1 MQNTYLSLLALLFDR
16 SVGNIIRMIRVIRL
30 PKAERGPVSW
40 GFVGTLAVTLAY
52 GLIML
57 FSASY
62 SSGYTKYGDIY
73 HFIKPQAI
81 VAVVGFAAMLF
92 LSRINYRALRYLNET
107 FYFVTLVLLVV
118 ALFMPSDS
126 NGCYRWVYFPG
137 GMSLQPSEMAKFA
150 IILGTADALDKR
162 KDKIKNPIYGI
173 VLPALPLIPVL
184 ILLKLEPHNSAML
197 LMCAIFGTM
206 IFCAGGGG
214 AWLFGAMGVG
224 LAGGMAFLNHLAN
237 SESYA
242 ADRLGGV
249 WGLTPTDTANMLW
262 QTRQSVYAIC
272 TGGLF
277 GVGIGNS
284 VQKHQ
289 WLPYAEND
297 FIGNRHHRPGGLAG
311 VLPHRGGHG
320 AAAKHRHQPAVFLL
334 RRHQPAASVGRN
346 GRHAQHFPR
355 RQCPVSG
362 TAETQPGRDG
372 PQTGARTPAAGVPP
386 AAHLIHT
393 IEKGNV
399 YACSDCCRRYG
410 RPHQPCPGHCR
421 GTEKGGTHGR
431 NSLCRPS

>member
-1 MQNTYLSLLALLFDR
+1 MQNTSLSLLALILDR
-16 SVGNIIRMIRVIRL
+16 SVGNIIRMLRVIRL

-81 VAVVGFAAMLF
+81 VAVFGFAVMLF

-150 IILGTADALDKR
+150 IILGTADAMDKH
-162 KDKIKNPIYGI
+162 KEQIKNPLYGI
-173 VLPALPLIPVL
+173 ILPALPLIPVL
-184 ILLKLEPHNSAML
+184 ILLRLEPHNSAML
-197 LMCAIFGTM
+197 LMCAIFATM
-206 IFCAGGGG
+206 VLCAGGGG
-214 AWLFGAMGVG
+214 WWLFIAGGVAGVAG
-224 LAGGMAFLNHLAN
+224 LAFFNYLSSSGG
-237 SESYA
+237 YA
-242 ADRLGGV
+242 AERLGGV
-249 WGLTPTDTANMLW
+249 WGLTPTDTTNMLW

-297 FIGNRHHRPGGLAG
+297 FIFSVVCEELGFVGALALILLFAAIIVQGILIALNAPDFFGTMLGIGITAQVAWQVFCHIGVATALLPNTGISLPFFSSGGTSLLLLLSEMGVMLSISRAGNARMER
-311 VLPHRGGHG
+311 RQ
-320 AAAKHRHQPAVFLL
+320 KQHQAEIDRKL
-334 RRHQPAASVGRN
+334 GRV
-346 GRHAQHFPR
+346 PR
-355 RQCPVSG
+355 RS
-362 TAETQPGRDG
+362 
-372 PQTGARTPAAGVPP
+372 
-386 AAHLIHT
+386 
-393 IEKGNV
+393 V
-399 YACSDCCRRYG
+399 YQRQS
-410 RPHQPCPGHCR
+410 
-421 GTEKGGTHGR
+421 T
-431 NSLCRPS
+431 

>member
-1 MQNTYLSLLALLFDR
+1 MHNSSLSLLALILDR
-16 SVGNIIRMIRVIRL
+16 SVGNIIRMLRVIRL

-81 VAVVGFAAMLF
+81 VAVFGFAVMLF
-92 LSRINYRALRYLNET
+92 LSRINYRALRYLNDT

-150 IILGTADALDKR
+150 IILGTADAMDKH
-162 KDKIKNPIYGI
+162 KEQIKNPLYGI
-173 VLPALPLIPVL
+173 ILPALPLVPVL
-184 ILLKLEPHNSAML
+184 ILLRLEPHNSAML
-197 LMCAIFGTM
+197 LMCAIFATM
-206 IFCAGGGG
+206 VLCAGGGG
-214 AWLFGAMGVG
+214 WWLFIAGGVAGVG
-224 LAGGMAFLNHLAN
+224 GLAFFNYLSSSGG
-237 SESYA
+237 YA
-242 ADRLGGV
+242 AERLGGV
-249 WGLTPTDTANMLW
+249 WGLTPTDTTNMLW

-272 TGGLF
+272 TGELF

-297 FIGNRHHRPGGLAG
+297 FIFSVVCEELGFVGALALILLFAAIIVQGILIALNAPDFFGTMLGIGITAQVAWQVFCHIGVATALLPNTGISLPFFSSGGTSLLLLLSEMGVMLSISRAGNARMER
-311 VLPHRGGHG
+311 RQ
-320 AAAKHRHQPAVFLL
+320 KQHQAEIDRKL
-334 RRHQPAASVGRN
+334 GRV
-346 GRHAQHFPR
+346 PR
-355 RQCPVSG
+355 RS
-362 TAETQPGRDG
+362 
-372 PQTGARTPAAGVPP
+372 
-386 AAHLIHT
+386 
-393 IEKGNV
+393 V
-399 YACSDCCRRYG
+399 YQRQS
-410 RPHQPCPGHCR
+410 
-421 GTEKGGTHGR
+421 T
-431 NSLCRPS
+431 

>member
-1 MQNTYLSLLALLFDR
+1 MQNTSLSLLALILDR
-16 SVGNIIRMIRVIRL
+16 SVGNIIRMLRVIRL

-81 VAVVGFAAMLF
+81 VAVFGFAVMLF
-92 LSRINYRALRYLNET
+92 LSRINYRALRYLNDT

-150 IILGTADALDKR
+150 IILGTADAMDKH
-162 KDKIKNPIYGI
+162 KEQIKNPLYGI
-173 VLPALPLIPVL
+173 ILPALPLVPVL
-184 ILLKLEPHNSAML
+184 ILLRLEPHNSAML
-197 LMCAIFGTM
+197 LMCAIFATM
-206 IFCAGGGG
+206 VLCAGGGG
-214 AWLFGAMGVG
+214 WWLFIAGGVAGVG
-224 LAGGMAFLNHLAN
+224 GLAFFNYLSSSGG
-237 SESYA
+237 YA
-242 ADRLGGV
+242 AERLGGV
-249 WGLTPTDTANMLW
+249 WGLTPTDTTNMLW

-297 FIGNRHHRPGGLAG
+297 FIFSVVCEELGFVGALALILLFAAIIVQGILIALNAPDFFGTMLGIGITAQVAWQVFCHIGVATALLPNTGISLPLFSSGGTSLLLLLSEMGVMLSISRAGNARMER
-311 VLPHRGGHG
+311 RQ
-320 AAAKHRHQPAVFLL
+320 KQHQAEIDRKL
-334 RRHQPAASVGRN
+334 GRV
-346 GRHAQHFPR
+346 PR
-355 RQCPVSG
+355 RS
-362 TAETQPGRDG
+362 
-372 PQTGARTPAAGVPP
+372 
-386 AAHLIHT
+386 
-393 IEKGNV
+393 V
-399 YACSDCCRRYG
+399 YQRQS
-410 RPHQPCPGHCR
+410 
-421 GTEKGGTHGR
+421 T
-431 NSLCRPS
+431 

>member
-1 MQNTYLSLLALLFDR
+1 LQNTSLSLLALILDR
-16 SVGNIIRMIRVIRL
+16 SVANIIRMLRVIRL
-30 PKAERGPVSW
+30 PKAERGSVSW

-92 LSRINYRALRYLNET
+92 MSRINYRALRYLNET
-107 FYFVTLVLLVV
+107 FYFVTVVLLIV

-137 GMSLQPSEMAKFA
+137 GLSLQPSEMAKFS
-150 IILGTADALDKR
+150 IILGTADALDRR
-162 KDKIKNPIYGI
+162 KNEIKNPWYGI
-173 VLPALPLIPVL
+173 ILPALPLIPVL
-184 ILLKLEPHNSAML
+184 ILLRLEPHNSAML
-197 LMCAIFGTM
+197 LMCAIFATM
-206 IFCAGGGG
+206 LLCAGAGGWWLFAAGG
-214 AWLFGAMGVG
+214 AAA
-224 LAGGMAFLNHLAN
+224 AGGVAFLSYL
-237 SESYA
+237 SSSGGYA

-249 WGLTPTDTANMLW
+249 WGLTPTDTTNMLW

-297 FIGNRHHRPGGLAG
+297 FIFSVVCEELGFVGALALILLFSAIIVQGIFIALNAPDFFGTMLGIGITAQVAWQVFCHIGVATALLPNTGISLPFFSSGGTSLLLLLGEMG
-311 VLPHRGGHG
+311 VLLSISRAGN
-320 AAAKHRHQPAVFLL
+320 ARLEARQKQHQAEIDRKL
-334 RRHQPAASVGRN
+334 GRAPS
-346 GRHAQHFPR
+346 RPVYR
-355 RQCPVSG
+355 RQ
-362 TAETQPGRDG
+362 
-372 PQTGARTPAAGVPP
+372 RT
-386 AAHLIHT
+386 
-393 IEKGNV
+393 
-399 YACSDCCRRYG
+399 
-410 RPHQPCPGHCR
+410 
-421 GTEKGGTHGR
+421 
-431 NSLCRPS
+431 

>member
-1 MQNTYLSLLALLFDR
+1 MQNTSLSLLALILDR
-16 SVGNIIRMIRVIRL
+16 SVGNIIRMLRVIRL

-81 VAVVGFAAMLF
+81 VAVFGFAVMLF
-92 LSRINYRALRYLNET
+92 MSRINYRALRYLNET

-150 IILGTADALDKR
+150 IILGTADAMDKH
-162 KDKIKNPIYGI
+162 KEQIKNPLYGI
-173 VLPALPLIPVL
+173 ILPALPLVPVL
-184 ILLKLEPHNSAML
+184 ILLRLEPHNSAML
-197 LMCAIFGTM
+197 LMCAIFATM
-206 IFCAGGGG
+206 VLCAGGGG
-214 AWLFGAMGVG
+214 WWLFIAGGVAGVG
-224 LAGGMAFLNHLAN
+224 GLAFFNYLSSSGG
-237 SESYA
+237 YA
-242 ADRLGGV
+242 AERLGGV
-249 WGLTPTDTANMLW
+249 WGLTPTDTTNMLW

-297 FIGNRHHRPGGLAG
+297 FIFSVVCEELGFVGALALILLFAAIIVQGILIALNAPDFFGTMLGIGITAQVAWQVFCHIGVATALLPNTGISLPFFSSGGTSLLLLLSEMGVMLSISRAGNARMER
-311 VLPHRGGHG
+311 RQ
-320 AAAKHRHQPAVFLL
+320 KQHQAEIDRKL
-334 RRHQPAASVGRN
+334 GRV
-346 GRHAQHFPR
+346 PR
-355 RQCPVSG
+355 RS
-362 TAETQPGRDG
+362 
-372 PQTGARTPAAGVPP
+372 
-386 AAHLIHT
+386 
-393 IEKGNV
+393 V
-399 YACSDCCRRYG
+399 YQRQS
-410 RPHQPCPGHCR
+410 
-421 GTEKGGTHGR
+421 T
-431 NSLCRPS
+431 

>member
-1 MQNTYLSLLALLFDR
+1 MQNTSLSLLALILDH
-16 SVGNIIRMIRVIRL
+16 SVGNIIRMLRVIRL

-92 LSRINYRALRYLNET
+92 MSRINYRALRYLNET
-107 FYFVTLVLLVV
+107 FYFVTLVLLIV

-150 IILGTADALDKR
+150 IILGTADALDKH
-162 KDKIKNPIYGI
+162 KNQIKNPIYGI
-173 VLPALPLIPVL
+173 ILPALPLIPVL
-184 ILLKLEPHNSAML
+184 ILLRLEPHNSAML
-197 LMCAIFGTM
+197 LMCAIFATM
-206 IFCAGGGG
+206 LLCAGGGG
-214 AWLFGAMGVG
+214 VWLFAAGGVAAAGG
-224 LAGGMAFLNHLAN
+224 LAFYNYLQSSGG
-237 SESYA
+237 YA
-242 ADRLGGV
+242 AERLGGV
-249 WGLTPTDTANMLW
+249 WGLTPTDTTNMLW

-297 FIGNRHHRPGGLAG
+297 FIFSVVCEELGFVGALALILLFAAIIVQGILIALNAPDFFGALLGIGITSQVAWQVFCHIGVATALLPNTGISLPFFSSGGTSLLLLLSEMGVMLSISRAGNARMER
-311 VLPHRGGHG
+311 RQ
-320 AAAKHRHQPAVFLL
+320 KQHQAEIDRKL
-334 RRHQPAASVGRN
+334 GRV
-346 GRHAQHFPR
+346 PR
-355 RQCPVSG
+355 RS
-362 TAETQPGRDG
+362 
-372 PQTGARTPAAGVPP
+372 
-386 AAHLIHT
+386 
-393 IEKGNV
+393 V
-399 YACSDCCRRYG
+399 YQRQS
-410 RPHQPCPGHCR
+410 
-421 GTEKGGTHGR
+421 T
-431 NSLCRPS
+431 

>member
-1 MQNTYLSLLALLFDR
+1 MQNTSLSLLALILDR
-16 SVGNIIRMIRVIRL
+16 SVGNIIRMLRVIRL
-30 PKAERGPVSW
+30 PKAERGSVSW

-92 LSRINYRALRYLNET
+92 MSRINYRALRYLNET
-107 FYFVTLVLLVV
+107 FYFVTVVLLIV

-137 GMSLQPSEMAKFA
+137 GLSLQPSEMAKFS
-150 IILGTADALDKR
+150 IILGTADALDRR
-162 KDKIKNPIYGI
+162 KNEIKNPWYGI
-173 VLPALPLIPVL
+173 ILPALPLIPVL
-184 ILLKLEPHNSAML
+184 ILLRLEPHNSAML
-197 LMCAIFGTM
+197 LMCAIFATM
-206 IFCAGGGG
+206 LLCAGAGGWWLFAAGG
-214 AWLFGAMGVG
+214 AAA
-224 LAGGMAFLNHLAN
+224 AGGVAFLSYL
-237 SESYA
+237 SSSGGYA

-249 WGLTPTDTANMLW
+249 WGLTPTDTTNMLW

-297 FIGNRHHRPGGLAG
+297 FIFSVVCEELGFVGALALILLFSAIIVQGIFIALNAPDFFGTMLGIGITAQVAWQVFCHIGVATALLPNTGISLPFFSSGGTSLLLLLGEMG
-311 VLPHRGGHG
+311 VLLSISRAGNARLEARQKQHQAEIDRKLGRAPSRPVY
-320 AAAKHRHQPAVFLL
+320 RHQ
-334 RRHQPAASVGRN
+334 
-346 GRHAQHFPR
+346 
-355 RQCPVSG
+355 
-362 TAETQPGRDG
+362 
-372 PQTGARTPAAGVPP
+372 RT
-386 AAHLIHT
+386 
-393 IEKGNV
+393 
-399 YACSDCCRRYG
+399 
-410 RPHQPCPGHCR
+410 
-421 GTEKGGTHGR
+421 
-431 NSLCRPS
+431 

>member
-1 MQNTYLSLLALLFDR
+1 MQNTSLSLLALILDR
-16 SVGNIIRMIRVIRL
+16 SVGNIIRMLRVIRL

-81 VAVVGFAAMLF
+81 VAVFGFAVMLF

-150 IILGTADALDKR
+150 IILGTADAMDKH
-162 KDKIKNPIYGI
+162 KEQIKNPLYGI
-173 VLPALPLIPVL
+173 ILPALPLVPVL
-184 ILLKLEPHNSAML
+184 ILLRLEPHNSAML
-197 LMCAIFGTM
+197 LMCAICATM
-206 IFCAGGGG
+206 VLCAGGGG
-214 AWLFGAMGVG
+214 WWLFIAGGVAGVG
-224 LAGGMAFLNHLAN
+224 GLAFFNYLSSSGG
-237 SESYA
+237 YA
-242 ADRLGGV
+242 AERLGGV
-249 WGLTPTDTANMLW
+249 WGLTPTDTTNMLW

-297 FIGNRHHRPGGLAG
+297 FIFSVVCEELGFVGALALILLFAAIIVQGILIALNAPDFFGTMLGIGITAQVAWQVFCHIGVATALLPNTGISLPFFSSGGTSLLLLLSEMGVMLSISRAGNARME
-311 VLPHRGGHG
+311 
-320 AAAKHRHQPAVFLL
+320 
-334 RRHQPAASVGRN
+334 
-346 GRHAQHFPR
+346 R
-355 RQCPVSG
+355 RQKQHQ
-362 TAETQPGRDG
+362 AEIDRKLGR
-372 PQTGARTPAAGVPP
+372 VPWRS
-386 AAHLIHT
+386 
-393 IEKGNV
+393 V
-399 YACSDCCRRYG
+399 YQRQS
-410 RPHQPCPGHCR
+410 
-421 GTEKGGTHGR
+421 T
-431 NSLCRPS
+431 

>member
-1 MQNTYLSLLALLFDR
+1 MQNTSLSLLALLLDH
-16 SVGNIIRMIRVIRL
+16 SVGNIFRMLRVIRL
-30 PKAERGPVSW
+30 PKAERGAVSW

-73 HFIKPQAI
+73 HFIKPQFI
-81 VAVVGFAAMLF
+81 VAVVGFIAMLF
-92 LSRINYRALRYLNET
+92 MSRINYRALRYLNES
-107 FYFVTLVLLVV
+107 FYVVTLVLLVV

-162 KDKIKNPIYGI
+162 KEQIRNPWYGI
-173 VLPALPLIPVL
+173 ILPALPLIPVL
-184 ILLKLEPHNSAML
+184 ILLRLEPHNSAML
-197 LMCAIFGTM
+197 LMCAIFATM
-206 IFCAGGGG
+206 LLCAGGGG
-214 AWLFGAMGVG
+214 WWLFAAGAVAAGGG
-224 LAGGMAFLNHLAN
+224 LAFYNYLSSSGG
-237 SESYA
+237 YA
-242 ADRLGGV
+242 AERLGGV

-297 FIGNRHHRPGGLAG
+297 FIFSVVCEELGFVGALALILLFAALIVQGIFIALNAPDFFGTLLGIGITAQVAWQAFCHIGVATALLPNTGISLPFFSSGGTSLLLLLGEMG
-311 VLPHRGGHG
+311 VLLSISRAGN
-320 AAAKHRHQPAVFLL
+320 ARMEARKKQHQEEIDRKLGRAPSRPVY
-334 RRHQPAASVGRN
+334 RRRS
-346 GRHAQHFPR
+346 
-355 RQCPVSG
+355 
-362 TAETQPGRDG
+362 T
-372 PQTGARTPAAGVPP
+372 
-386 AAHLIHT
+386 
-393 IEKGNV
+393 
-399 YACSDCCRRYG
+399 
-410 RPHQPCPGHCR
+410 
-421 GTEKGGTHGR
+421 
-431 NSLCRPS
+431 

>member
-1 MQNTYLSLLALLFDR
+1 MQNTSLSLLALILDR
-16 SVGNIIRMIRVIRL
+16 SVGNIIRMLRVIRL

-81 VAVVGFAAMLF
+81 VAVFGFAVMLF

-150 IILGTADALDKR
+150 IILGTADAMDKH
-162 KDKIKNPIYGI
+162 KEQIKNPLYGI
-173 VLPALPLIPVL
+173 ILPALPLVPVL
-184 ILLKLEPHNSAML
+184 ILLRLEPHNSAML
-197 LMCAIFGTM
+197 LMCAIFATM
-206 IFCAGGGG
+206 VLCAGGGG
-214 AWLFGAMGVG
+214 WWLFIAGGVAGVG
-224 LAGGMAFLNHLAN
+224 GLAFFNYLSSSGGYVA
-237 SESYA
+237 E
-242 ADRLGGV
+242 RLGGV
-249 WGLTPTDTANMLW
+249 WGLTPTDTTNMLW

-297 FIGNRHHRPGGLAG
+297 FIFSVVCEELGFVGALALILLFAAIIVQGILIALNAPDFFGTMLGIGITAQVAWQVFCHIGVATALLPNTGISLPFFSSGGTSLLLLLSEMGVMLSISRAGNARMER
-311 VLPHRGGHG
+311 RQ
-320 AAAKHRHQPAVFLL
+320 KQHQAEIDRKL
-334 RRHQPAASVGRN
+334 GRV
-346 GRHAQHFPR
+346 PR
-355 RQCPVSG
+355 RS
-362 TAETQPGRDG
+362 
-372 PQTGARTPAAGVPP
+372 
-386 AAHLIHT
+386 
-393 IEKGNV
+393 V
-399 YACSDCCRRYG
+399 YQRQS
-410 RPHQPCPGHCR
+410 
-421 GTEKGGTHGR
+421 T
-431 NSLCRPS
+431 

>member
-1 MQNTYLSLLALLFDR
+1 MQNTTTSLLALILDR
-16 SVGNIIRMIRVIRL
+16 SVGNIIRMLRIIRL

-81 VAVVGFAAMLF
+81 VAVVGFVAMLF

-118 ALFMPSDS
+118 ALFMPSDN

-137 GMSLQPSEMAKFA
+137 GMSLQPSELAKFA

-162 KDKIKNPIYGI
+162 KDHIKNPFYGI

-184 ILLKLEPHNSAML
+184 VLLKLEPHHSAMI
-197 LMCAIFGTM
+197 LMCAIFSTM
-206 IFCAGGGG
+206 VFCAGGGG
-214 AWLFGAMGVG
+214 WWLIGAGGVAAVGG
-224 LAGGMAFLNHLAN
+224 LAFYNYLSSSGG
-237 SESYA
+237 YA
-242 ADRLGGV
+242 AERLGGV

-272 TGGLF
+272 TGGMF

-297 FIGNRHHRPGGLAG
+297 FIFSVVCEELGFVGALALIILFGALIVQGILIALNAPDFFGTLLGIGVTAQVAWQAFCHIGVATALLPNTGISLPFFSSGGTSLLLLLGEMG
-311 VLPHRGGHG
+311 VLLSVSRAGNARL
-320 AAAKHRHQPAVFLL
+320 AAQKEQQKADID
-334 RRHQPAASVGRN
+334 RRLGRAPQ
-346 GRHAQHFPR
+346 RPVYR
-355 RQCPVSG
+355 RQ
-362 TAETQPGRDG
+362 
-372 PQTGARTPAAGVPP
+372 RT
-386 AAHLIHT
+386 
-393 IEKGNV
+393 
-399 YACSDCCRRYG
+399 
-410 RPHQPCPGHCR
+410 
-421 GTEKGGTHGR
+421 
-431 NSLCRPS
+431 

>member
-1 MQNTYLSLLALLFDR
+1 MQNSSLSLLALILDR
-16 SVGNIIRMIRVIRL
+16 SVGNIIRMLRVIRL

-81 VAVVGFAAMLF
+81 VAVFGFAVMLF
-92 LSRINYRALRYLNET
+92 LSRINYRALRYLNDT

-150 IILGTADALDKR
+150 IILGTADAMDKH
-162 KDKIKNPIYGI
+162 KEQIKNPLYGI
-173 VLPALPLIPVL
+173 ILPALPLVPVL
-184 ILLKLEPHNSAML
+184 ILLRLEPHNSAML
-197 LMCAIFGTM
+197 LMCAIFATM
-206 IFCAGGGG
+206 VLCAGGGG
-214 AWLFGAMGVG
+214 WWLFIAGGVAGVG
-224 LAGGMAFLNHLAN
+224 GLAFFNYLSSSGG
-237 SESYA
+237 YA
-242 ADRLGGV
+242 AERLGGV
-249 WGLTPTDTANMLW
+249 WGLTPTDTTNMLW

-272 TGGLF
+272 TGELF

-297 FIGNRHHRPGGLAG
+297 FIFSVVCEELGFVGALALILLFAAIIVQGILIALNAPDFFGTMLGIGITAQVAWQVFCHIGVATALLPNTGISLPFFSSGGTSLLLLLSEMGVMLSISRAGNARMER
-311 VLPHRGGHG
+311 RQ
-320 AAAKHRHQPAVFLL
+320 KQHQAEIDRKL
-334 RRHQPAASVGRN
+334 GRV
-346 GRHAQHFPR
+346 PR
-355 RQCPVSG
+355 RS
-362 TAETQPGRDG
+362 
-372 PQTGARTPAAGVPP
+372 
-386 AAHLIHT
+386 
-393 IEKGNV
+393 V
-399 YACSDCCRRYG
+399 YQRQS
-410 RPHQPCPGHCR
+410 
-421 GTEKGGTHGR
+421 T
-431 NSLCRPS
+431 

>member
-1 MQNTYLSLLALLFDR
+1 MQNTSLSLLALILDR
-16 SVGNIIRMIRVIRL
+16 SVGNIIRMLRVIRL

-81 VAVVGFAAMLF
+81 VAVFGFAVMLF

-150 IILGTADALDKR
+150 IILGTADAMDKH
-162 KDKIKNPIYGI
+162 KEQIKNPLYGI
-173 VLPALPLIPVL
+173 ILPALPLIPVL
-184 ILLKLEPHNSAML
+184 ILLRLEPHHSAML
-197 LMCAIFGTM
+197 LMCAIFATM
-206 IFCAGGGG
+206 VLCAGGGG
-214 AWLFGAMGVG
+214 WWLFIAGGVAGVG
-224 LAGGMAFLNHLAN
+224 GLAFFNYLSSSGG
-237 SESYA
+237 YA
-242 ADRLGGV
+242 AERLGGV
-249 WGLTPTDTANMLW
+249 WGLTPTDTTNMLW

-297 FIGNRHHRPGGLAG
+297 FIFSVVCEELGFVGALALILLFAAIIVQGILIALNAPDFFGTMLGIGITAQVAWQVFCHIGVATALLPNTGISLPFFSSGGTSLLLLLSEMGVMLSISRAGNARMER
-311 VLPHRGGHG
+311 RQ
-320 AAAKHRHQPAVFLL
+320 KQHQAEIDRKL
-334 RRHQPAASVGRN
+334 GRV
-346 GRHAQHFPR
+346 PR
-355 RQCPVSG
+355 RS
-362 TAETQPGRDG
+362 
-372 PQTGARTPAAGVPP
+372 
-386 AAHLIHT
+386 
-393 IEKGNV
+393 V
-399 YACSDCCRRYG
+399 YQRQS
-410 RPHQPCPGHCR
+410 
-421 GTEKGGTHGR
+421 T
-431 NSLCRPS
+431 

>member
-1 MQNTYLSLLALLFDR
+1 MQNTSISLLALILDH
-16 SVGNIIRMIRVIRL
+16 SVGNIIRMLRVIRL
-30 PKAERGPVSW
+30 PKEERGTVSW

-62 SSGYTKYGDIY
+62 SSGYSKYGDIY

-92 LSRINYRALRYLNET
+92 MSRINYRALRYLNET

-150 IILGTADALDKR
+150 IILGTADALDKH
-162 KDKIKNPIYGI
+162 KNKIKNPLYGI
-173 VLPALPLIPVL
+173 LLPALPLIPVL
-184 ILLKLEPHNSAML
+184 VLLRLEPHNSAML
-197 LMCAIFGTM
+197 LMCAIFATM
-206 IFCAGGGG
+206 LLCAGGGG
-214 AWLFGAMGVG
+214 VWLFAAGGVAAAGG
-224 LAGGMAFLNHLAN
+224 LAFYNYLQSSGG
-237 SESYA
+237 YA
-242 ADRLGGV
+242 AERLGGV

-297 FIGNRHHRPGGLAG
+297 FIFSVVCEELGFVGALALILLFAAIIIQGILIALNAPDFFGALLGIGITAQVAWQVFCHIGVATALLPNTGISLPFFSSGGTSLLLLLGEMG
-311 VLPHRGGHG
+311 VLLSISRAGN
-320 AAAKHRHQPAVFLL
+320 ARMEARQKQHQAEIDRKL
-334 RRHQPAASVGRN
+334 GR
-346 GRHAQHFPR
+346 APR
-355 RQCPVSG
+355 RPV
-362 TAETQPGRDG
+362 
-372 PQTGARTPAAGVPP
+372 
-386 AAHLIHT
+386 
-393 IEKGNV
+393 
-399 YACSDCCRRYG
+399 YRR
-410 RPHQPCPGHCR
+410 QS
-421 GTEKGGTHGR
+421 T
-431 NSLCRPS
+431 

>member
-1 MQNTYLSLLALLFDR
+1 MQNTSLSLFALILDR
-16 SVGNIIRMIRVIRL
+16 SVGNIIRMLRVIRL
-30 PKAERGPVSW
+30 PKAERGSVSW

-92 LSRINYRALRYLNET
+92 MSRINYRALRYLNET
-107 FYFVTLVLLVV
+107 FYFVTVVLLIV

-137 GMSLQPSEMAKFA
+137 GLSLQPSEMAKFS
-150 IILGTADALDKR
+150 IILGTADALDRR
-162 KDKIKNPIYGI
+162 KNEIKNPWYGI
-173 VLPALPLIPVL
+173 ILPALPLIPVL
-184 ILLKLEPHNSAML
+184 ILLRLEPHNSAML
-197 LMCAIFGTM
+197 LMCAIFATM
-206 IFCAGGGG
+206 LLCAGAGGWWLFAAGG
-214 AWLFGAMGVG
+214 AAA
-224 LAGGMAFLNHLAN
+224 AGGVAFLSYL
-237 SESYA
+237 SSSGGYA

-249 WGLTPTDTANMLW
+249 WGLTPTDTTNMLW

-297 FIGNRHHRPGGLAG
+297 FIFSVVCEELGFVGALALILLFSAIIVQGIFIALNAPDFFGTMLGIGITAQVAWQVFCHIGVATALLPNTGISLPFFSSGGTSLLLLLGEMG
-311 VLPHRGGHG
+311 VLLSISRAGN
-320 AAAKHRHQPAVFLL
+320 ARLEARQKQHQAEIDRKL
-334 RRHQPAASVGRN
+334 GRAPS
-346 GRHAQHFPR
+346 RPVYR
-355 RQCPVSG
+355 RQ
-362 TAETQPGRDG
+362 
-372 PQTGARTPAAGVPP
+372 RT
-386 AAHLIHT
+386 
-393 IEKGNV
+393 
-399 YACSDCCRRYG
+399 
-410 RPHQPCPGHCR
+410 
-421 GTEKGGTHGR
+421 
-431 NSLCRPS
+431 

>member
-1 MQNTYLSLLALLFDR
+1 MQNTSLSLLALILDR
-16 SVGNIIRMIRVIRL
+16 SVGNIIRMLRVIRL

-81 VAVVGFAAMLF
+81 VAVFGFAVMLF
-92 LSRINYRALRYLNET
+92 MSRINYRALRYLNET

-150 IILGTADALDKR
+150 IILGTADAMDKH
-162 KDKIKNPIYGI
+162 KEQIKNPLYGI
-173 VLPALPLIPVL
+173 ILPALPLIPVL
-184 ILLKLEPHNSAML
+184 ILLRLEPHNSAML
-197 LMCAIFGTM
+197 LMCAIFATM
-206 IFCAGGGG
+206 VLCAGGGG
-214 AWLFGAMGVG
+214 WWLFIAGGVAGVG
-224 LAGGMAFLNHLAN
+224 GLVFFNYLSSSGG
-237 SESYA
+237 YA
-242 ADRLGGV
+242 AERLGGV
-249 WGLTPTDTANMLW
+249 WGLTPTDTTNMLW

-297 FIGNRHHRPGGLAG
+297 FIFSVVCEELGFVGALALILLFAAIIVQGILIALNAPDFFGTMLGIGITAQVAWQVFCHIGVATALLPNTGISLPFFSSGGTSLLLLLSEMGVMLSISRAGNARMER
-311 VLPHRGGHG
+311 RQ
-320 AAAKHRHQPAVFLL
+320 KQHQAEIDRKL
-334 RRHQPAASVGRN
+334 GRV
-346 GRHAQHFPR
+346 PR
-355 RQCPVSG
+355 RS
-362 TAETQPGRDG
+362 
-372 PQTGARTPAAGVPP
+372 
-386 AAHLIHT
+386 
-393 IEKGNV
+393 V
-399 YACSDCCRRYG
+399 YQRQS
-410 RPHQPCPGHCR
+410 
-421 GTEKGGTHGR
+421 T
-431 NSLCRPS
+431 

>member
-1 MQNTYLSLLALLFDR
+1 MQNTSLSLLALILDR
-16 SVGNIIRMIRVIRL
+16 SVGNIIRMLRVIRL

-81 VAVVGFAAMLF
+81 VAVFGFAVMLF

-150 IILGTADALDKR
+150 IILGTADAMDKH
-162 KDKIKNPIYGI
+162 KEQIKNPLYRII
-173 VLPALPLIPVL
+173 LPALPLIPVL
-184 ILLKLEPHNSAML
+184 ILLRLEPHNSAML
-197 LMCAIFGTM
+197 LMCAIFATM
-206 IFCAGGGG
+206 VLCAGGGG
-214 AWLFGAMGVG
+214 WWLFIAGGVAGVG
-224 LAGGMAFLNHLAN
+224 GLAFFNYLSSSGG
-237 SESYA
+237 YA
-242 ADRLGGV
+242 AERLGGV
-249 WGLTPTDTANMLW
+249 WGLTPTDTTNMLW

-297 FIGNRHHRPGGLAG
+297 FIFSVVCEELGFVGALALILLFAAIIVQGILIALNAPDFFGTMLGIGITAQVAWQVFCHIGVATALLPNTGISLPFFSSGGTSLLLLLSEMGVMLSISRAGNARMER
-311 VLPHRGGHG
+311 RQ
-320 AAAKHRHQPAVFLL
+320 KQHQAEIDRKL
-334 RRHQPAASVGRN
+334 GRV
-346 GRHAQHFPR
+346 PR
-355 RQCPVSG
+355 RS
-362 TAETQPGRDG
+362 
-372 PQTGARTPAAGVPP
+372 
-386 AAHLIHT
+386 
-393 IEKGNV
+393 V
-399 YACSDCCRRYG
+399 YQRQS
-410 RPHQPCPGHCR
+410 
-421 GTEKGGTHGR
+421 T
-431 NSLCRPS
+431 

>member
-1 MQNTYLSLLALLFDR
+1 MQNSSLSLLALILDR
-16 SVGNIIRMIRVIRL
+16 SVGNIIRMLRVIRL

-81 VAVVGFAAMLF
+81 VAVFGFAVMLF
-92 LSRINYRALRYLNET
+92 LSRINYRALRYLNDT

-150 IILGTADALDKR
+150 IILGTADAMDKH
-162 KDKIKNPIYGI
+162 KEQIKNPLYGI
-173 VLPALPLIPVL
+173 ILPALPLVPVL
-184 ILLKLEPHNSAML
+184 ILLRLEPHNSAML
-197 LMCAIFGTM
+197 LMCAIFATM
-206 IFCAGGGG
+206 VLCAGGGG
-214 AWLFGAMGVG
+214 WWLFIAGGVAGVG
-224 LAGGMAFLNHLAN
+224 GLAFFNYLSSSGG
-237 SESYA
+237 YA
-242 ADRLGGV
+242 AERLGGV
-249 WGLTPTDTANMLW
+249 WGLTPTDTTNMQW

-272 TGGLF
+272 TGELF

-297 FIGNRHHRPGGLAG
+297 FIFSVVCEELGFVGALALILLFAAIIVQGILIALNAPDFFGTMLGIGITAQVAWQVFCHIGVATALLPNTGISLPFFSSGGTSLLLLLSEMGVMLSISRAGNARMER
-311 VLPHRGGHG
+311 RQ
-320 AAAKHRHQPAVFLL
+320 KQHQAEIDRKL
-334 RRHQPAASVGRN
+334 GRV
-346 GRHAQHFPR
+346 PR
-355 RQCPVSG
+355 RS
-362 TAETQPGRDG
+362 
-372 PQTGARTPAAGVPP
+372 
-386 AAHLIHT
+386 
-393 IEKGNV
+393 V
-399 YACSDCCRRYG
+399 YQRQS
-410 RPHQPCPGHCR
+410 
-421 GTEKGGTHGR
+421 T
-431 NSLCRPS
+431 

>member
-1 MQNTYLSLLALLFDR
+1 MQNTSLSLLALILDR
-16 SVGNIIRMIRVIRL
+16 SVANIIRMLRVIRL
-30 PKAERGPVSW
+30 PKAERGSVSW

-92 LSRINYRALRYLNET
+92 MSRINYRALRYLNET
-107 FYFVTLVLLVV
+107 FYFVTVVLLIV

-137 GMSLQPSEMAKFA
+137 GLSLQPSEMAKFS
-150 IILGTADALDKR
+150 IILGTADALDRR
-162 KDKIKNPIYGI
+162 KNEIKNPWYGI
-173 VLPALPLIPVL
+173 ILPALPLIPVL
-184 ILLKLEPHNSAML
+184 ILLRLEPHNSAML
-197 LMCAIFGTM
+197 LMCAIFATM
-206 IFCAGGGG
+206 LLCAGAGGWWLFAAGG
-214 AWLFGAMGVG
+214 AAA
-224 LAGGMAFLNHLAN
+224 AGGVAFLSYL
-237 SESYA
+237 SSSGGYA

-249 WGLTPTDTANMLW
+249 WGLTPTDTTNMLW

-297 FIGNRHHRPGGLAG
+297 FIFSVVCEELGFVGALALILLFSAIIVQGIFIALNAPDFFGTMLGIGITAQVAWQVFCHIGVATALLPNTGISLPFFSSGGTSLLLLLGEMG
-311 VLPHRGGHG
+311 VLLSISRAGN
-320 AAAKHRHQPAVFLL
+320 ARLEARQKQHQAEIDRKL
-334 RRHQPAASVGRN
+334 GRAPS
-346 GRHAQHFPR
+346 RPVYR
-355 RQCPVSG
+355 RQ
-362 TAETQPGRDG
+362 
-372 PQTGARTPAAGVPP
+372 RT
-386 AAHLIHT
+386 
-393 IEKGNV
+393 
-399 YACSDCCRRYG
+399 
-410 RPHQPCPGHCR
+410 
-421 GTEKGGTHGR
+421 
-431 NSLCRPS
+431 

>member
-1 MQNTYLSLLALLFDR
+1 MQNTSISLLALILDH
-16 SVGNIIRMIRVIRL
+16 SVGNIIRMLRVIRL
-30 PKAERGPVSW
+30 PREERGAVSW

-62 SSGYTKYGDIY
+62 SSGYSKYGDIY

-92 LSRINYRALRYLNET
+92 MSRINYRALRYLNET

-150 IILGTADALDKR
+150 IILGTADALDKH
-162 KDKIKNPIYGI
+162 KNQIKNPLYGI
-173 VLPALPLIPVL
+173 LLPALPLIPVL
-184 ILLKLEPHNSAML
+184 VLLRLEPHNSAML
-197 LMCAIFGTM
+197 LMCAIFATM
-206 IFCAGGGG
+206 LLCAGGGG
-214 AWLFGAMGVG
+214 VWLFAAGGVAAAGG
-224 LAGGMAFLNHLAN
+224 LAFYNYLQSSGG
-237 SESYA
+237 YA
-242 ADRLGGV
+242 AERLGGV

-297 FIGNRHHRPGGLAG
+297 FIFSVVCEELGFVGALALILLFAAIIIQGILIALNAPDFFGALLGIGITAQVAWQVFCHIGVATALLPNTGISLPFFSSGGTSLLLLLGEMG
-311 VLPHRGGHG
+311 VLLSISRAGN
-320 AAAKHRHQPAVFLL
+320 ARMEARQKQHQAEIDRKLGRAPQRPVY
-334 RRHQPAASVGRN
+334 RRRS
-346 GRHAQHFPR
+346 
-355 RQCPVSG
+355 
-362 TAETQPGRDG
+362 T
-372 PQTGARTPAAGVPP
+372 
-386 AAHLIHT
+386 
-393 IEKGNV
+393 
-399 YACSDCCRRYG
+399 
-410 RPHQPCPGHCR
+410 
-421 GTEKGGTHGR
+421 
-431 NSLCRPS
+431 

>member
-1 MQNTYLSLLALLFDR
+1 MPRKEGPALQNTYLSLLALLFDR

-297 FIGNRHHRPGGLAG
+297 FILGIGITAQVAWQVFCHIG
-311 VLPHRGGHG
+311 VATALLP
-320 AAAKHRHQPAVFLL
+320 
-334 RRHQPAASVGRN
+334 N
-346 GRHAQHFPR
+346 
-355 RQCPVSG
+355 
-362 TAETQPGRDG
+362 
-372 PQTGARTPAAGVPP
+372 TGISLPFF
-386 AAHLIHT
+386 
-393 IEKGNV
+393 
-399 YACSDCCRRYG
+399 SS
-410 RPHQPCPGHCR
+410 
-421 GTEKGGTHGR
+421 GGTSLLLLLGEMGVMLSISRAGNARLAARQKHSQAEMDRKLGR
-431 NSLCRPS
+431 VPQRPVYRRRRT

>member
-1 MQNTYLSLLALLFDR
+1 MQNTSLSLLGLILDR
-16 SVGNIIRMIRVIRL
+16 SVGNILRMLRVIRL

-81 VAVVGFAAMLF
+81 VAVFGFAVMLF

-107 FYFVTLVLLVV
+107 FYFITLVLLVV

-137 GMSLQPSEMAKFA
+137 GMSLQPSEMAKFS
-150 IILGTADALDKR
+150 IILGTADALDKH
-162 KDKIKNPIYGI
+162 KEQIKNPLYGI
-173 VLPALPLIPVL
+173 LLPALPLIPVL
-184 ILLKLEPHNSAML
+184 ILLRLEPHNSAML
-197 LMCAIFGTM
+197 LMCAIFATM
-206 IFCAGGGG
+206 VLCAGGGG
-214 AWLFGAMGVG
+214 WWLFIAGGVAGVG
-224 LAGGMAFLNHLAN
+224 GLAFFNYLSSSGG
-237 SESYA
+237 YA
-242 ADRLGGV
+242 AERLGGV

-297 FIGNRHHRPGGLAG
+297 FIFSVVCEELGFVGALALILLFAAIIVQGILIALNAPDFFGTMLGIGITAQVAWQVFCHIGVATALLPNTGISLPFFSSGGTSLLLLLSEMGVMLSISRAGNARME
-311 VLPHRGGHG
+311 
-320 AAAKHRHQPAVFLL
+320 
-334 RRHQPAASVGRN
+334 
-346 GRHAQHFPR
+346 R
-355 RQCPVSG
+355 RQKQHQAEINRKLGRVSQRPV
-362 TAETQPGRDG
+362 
-372 PQTGARTPAAGVPP
+372 
-386 AAHLIHT
+386 
-393 IEKGNV
+393 
-399 YACSDCCRRYG
+399 YRR
-410 RPHQPCPGHCR
+410 QS
-421 GTEKGGTHGR
+421 T
-431 NSLCRPS
+431 

>member
-1 MQNTYLSLLALLFDR
+1 MQNTSLSLLALLLDH
-16 SVGNIIRMIRVIRL
+16 SVGNIFRMLRIIRL
-30 PKAERGPVSW
+30 PKAERGAVSW

-73 HFIKPQAI
+73 HFIKPQFI
-81 VAVVGFAAMLF
+81 VAVVGFVAMLF
-92 LSRINYRALRYLNET
+92 MSRINYRALRYLNET
-107 FYFVTLVLLVV
+107 FYVVTLVLLVV

-162 KDKIKNPIYGI
+162 KEQIRNPWYGI

-184 ILLKLEPHNSAML
+184 ILLRLEPHNSAML
-197 LMCAIFGTM
+197 LMCAIFATM
-206 IFCAGGGG
+206 LLCAGGGG
-214 AWLFGAMGVG
+214 WWLFAAGAVAAGGG
-224 LAGGMAFLNHLAN
+224 LAFYNYLSSSGG
-237 SESYA
+237 YA
-242 ADRLGGV
+242 AERLGGV

-297 FIGNRHHRPGGLAG
+297 FIFSVVCEELGFVGALALILLFAALIVQGIFIALNAPDFFGTLLGIGITAQVAWQAFCHIGVATALLPNTGISLPFFSSGGTSLLLLLGEMG
-311 VLPHRGGHG
+311 VLLSISRAGN
-320 AAAKHRHQPAVFLL
+320 ARMEARKKQHQEEIDRKLGRAPSRPVY
-334 RRHQPAASVGRN
+334 RRRS
-346 GRHAQHFPR
+346 
-355 RQCPVSG
+355 
-362 TAETQPGRDG
+362 T
-372 PQTGARTPAAGVPP
+372 
-386 AAHLIHT
+386 
-393 IEKGNV
+393 
-399 YACSDCCRRYG
+399 
-410 RPHQPCPGHCR
+410 
-421 GTEKGGTHGR
+421 
-431 NSLCRPS
+431 

>member
-1 MQNTYLSLLALLFDR
+1 MQNTTTSLLALILDR
-16 SVGNIIRMIRVIRL
+16 SVGNILRMLRVIRL

-40 GFVGTLAVTLAY
+40 GFVGTLAITLAY

-118 ALFMPSDS
+118 ALFMPSDN

-137 GMSLQPSEMAKFA
+137 GMSLQPSELAKFA

-162 KDKIKNPIYGI
+162 KDQIGNPLYGI

-184 ILLKLEPHNSAML
+184 ILLKMEPHNSAMI

-206 IFCAGGGG
+206 VFCAGGGG
-214 AWLFGAMGVG
+214 WWLFGAGGVAAAGG
-224 LAGGMAFLNHLAN
+224 LAFYNYLSSSGG
-237 SESYA
+237 YA
-242 ADRLGGV
+242 AERLGGV

-272 TGGLF
+272 TGGMF

-297 FIGNRHHRPGGLAG
+297 FIFSVVCEELGFVGALAVIILFGALIVQGILIALNAPDFFGTLLGIGVTAQVAWQAFCHIGVATALLPNTGISLPFFSSGGTSLLLLLGEMG
-311 VLPHRGGHG
+311 VLLSVSRAGNARL
-320 AAAKHRHQPAVFLL
+320 AAQKEQQQADID
-334 RRHQPAASVGRN
+334 RRLGRSPQ
-346 GRHAQHFPR
+346 RPVYR
-355 RQCPVSG
+355 RQ
-362 TAETQPGRDG
+362 
-372 PQTGARTPAAGVPP
+372 RT
-386 AAHLIHT
+386 
-393 IEKGNV
+393 
-399 YACSDCCRRYG
+399 
-410 RPHQPCPGHCR
+410 
-421 GTEKGGTHGR
+421 
-431 NSLCRPS
+431 

>member
-1 MQNTYLSLLALLFDR
+1 MQNTSLSLLALILDR
-16 SVGNIIRMIRVIRL
+16 SVGNIIRMLRVIRL

-81 VAVVGFAAMLF
+81 VAVFGFAVMLF
-92 LSRINYRALRYLNET
+92 LSRINYRALRYLNDT

-126 NGCYRWVYFPG
+126 TGCYRWVYFPG

-150 IILGTADALDKR
+150 IILGTADAMDKH
-162 KDKIKNPIYGI
+162 KEQIKNPLYGI
-173 VLPALPLIPVL
+173 ILPALPLVPVL
-184 ILLKLEPHNSAML
+184 ILLRLEPHNSAML
-197 LMCAIFGTM
+197 LMCAIFATM
-206 IFCAGGGG
+206 VLCAGGGG
-214 AWLFGAMGVG
+214 WWLFIAGGVAGVG
-224 LAGGMAFLNHLAN
+224 GLAFFNYLSSSGG
-237 SESYA
+237 YA
-242 ADRLGGV
+242 AERLGGV
-249 WGLTPTDTANMLW
+249 WGLTPTDTTNMLW

-297 FIGNRHHRPGGLAG
+297 FIFSVVCEELGFVGALALILLFAAIIVQGILIALNAPDFFGTMLGIGITAQVAWQVFCHIGVATALLPNTGISLPFFSSGGTSLLLLLSEMGVMLSISRAGNARMER
-311 VLPHRGGHG
+311 RQ
-320 AAAKHRHQPAVFLL
+320 KQHQAEIDRKL
-334 RRHQPAASVGRN
+334 GRV
-346 GRHAQHFPR
+346 PR
-355 RQCPVSG
+355 RS
-362 TAETQPGRDG
+362 
-372 PQTGARTPAAGVPP
+372 
-386 AAHLIHT
+386 
-393 IEKGNV
+393 V
-399 YACSDCCRRYG
+399 YQRQS
-410 RPHQPCPGHCR
+410 
-421 GTEKGGTHGR
+421 T
-431 NSLCRPS
+431 